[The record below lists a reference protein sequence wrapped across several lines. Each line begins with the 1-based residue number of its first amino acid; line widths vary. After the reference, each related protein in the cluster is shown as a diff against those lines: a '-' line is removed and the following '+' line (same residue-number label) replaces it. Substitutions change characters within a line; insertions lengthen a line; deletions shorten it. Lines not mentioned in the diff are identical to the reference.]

1 MVIAQLFIL
10 NCKPVLGA
18 AQYQALEQGGSK
30 MAALTSEELQAMR
43 DDGR

>member
-1 MVIAQLFIL
+1 MSQLFVL
-10 NCKPVLGA
+10 NCKPVLRP

-30 MAALTSEELQAMR
+30 MAALTSEELQKMR